1 MVHKNAAY
9 KKKVLGFVVVFYF
22 LKFINN
28 KKMAEA

>member
-22 LKFINN
+22 
-28 KKMAEA
+28 